1 MKKQGETGAALLE
14 LALIFPVV
22 LLLTMG
28 GLGLANGLRHMQAAT
43 TFSRA
48 AARIAQ
54 RTCLE
59 RADKNVCLGEVA
71 SVINE
76 QIAGDDFPNTRARIA
91 VYQLDVTG
99 AGAGNLNYVTH
110 TGSIG
115 PEDYFCTLTTAKT
128 GINPYIRMT
137 TDDGTIELGRS
148 EAQSGR
154 PRNIVIIAE
163 VYVPLKD
170 IFINLLSYFRFTPQG
185 FYDST
190 II

>member
-1 MKKQGETGAALLE
+1 MKQQGDTGAALLE

-22 LLLTMG
+22 LLLAMG

-48 AARIAQ
+48 AARITQ

-71 SVINE
+71 SVINQ
-76 QIAGDDFPNTRARIA
+76 QIAGNDFPNTRARITI
-91 VYQLDVTG
+91 YQLDVA
-99 AGAGNLNYVTH
+99 AGAAQNLNYVTYA
-110 TGSIG
+110 GSIG
-115 PEDYFCTLTTAKT
+115 AEDYFSTLTTAKT
-128 GINPYIRMT
+128 GNNPYIRMT
-137 TDDGTIELGRS
+137 SDDGTIDLGLL
-148 EAQSGR
+148 EATEGR
-154 PRNIVIIAE
+154 PRNMVIIAE

-170 IFINLLSYFRFTPQG
+170 IFINLLNYFRFTPQG